1 LKNIEIQNFME
12 ILPFVA
18 EMVNA
23 EDRREDGG
31 ERERKTEGQKDI
43 TMLRE
48 AFNNFTIV
56 PEYC

>member
-1 LKNIEIQNFME
+1 ME